1 MMGDTSVA
9 CWSDRDWPSVSGER
23 GNTGYSTLGIWQSS
37 QPRWVH
43 LAPST
48 CTMLQK
54 LLTSRPTSASP
65 ELADAVNTL
74 THELYHALGVGSEAK
89 AECFAMQSTPMMA
102 RLLGVPRAYAGRLG
116 RLTLA
121 EYTFLEPLYRD
132 ARRCRD
138 GGAWDLHPDWPSA
151 PWHVYTG

>member
-1 MMGDTSVA
+1 MHDA
-9 CWSDRDWPSVSGER
+9 PDAADLAPGER
-23 GNTGYSTLGIWQSS
+23 E
-37 QPRWVH
+37 
-43 LAPST
+43 
-48 CTMLQK
+48 
-54 LLTSRPTSASP
+54 P

-89 AECFAMQSTPMMA
+89 AECFAMQSTPMVA

-121 EYTFLEPLYRD
+121 EYGFLEPLYRD

-138 GGAWDLHPDWPSA
+138 GGALGSPPRLAVGALARLHGLTHSCVIVPRPTSGRPFPGRIGPVRVVPDGISVGSVVPA
-151 PWHVYTG
+151 T